1 MAGSPRLHLPPIMPR
16 EDDGALSA
24 PWGEHSIPR
33 DDVLTVRVGPLTL
46 WARGE
51 GDEIRL
57 AHASG
62 HWMRP
67 EPGAGDA
74 PPPDDRDWVRWP
86 VGEGVGRLVLSP
98 ALPPRTVVVEPELS
112 FRLPPGGR
120 ARIFVRV
127 PLWARVRVAG
137 PGGATLTEVPSVVL
151 SDTWW
156 GGFTEGEL
164 CYWLPTSARRR
175 VSPEVF
181 TPNVAVCPLQLSNRS
196 GGELAVERIALRVA
210 HLSLFSD
217 EGRLWADETR
227 VRYRGV
233 EEGSEIDFAGG
244 RPEEAPGAVPVA
256 PPRRSPPARG
266 LRARTFARLRAL
278 SGLGGSE

>member
-1 MAGSPRLHLPPIMPR
+1 MARDDTSSLP
-16 EDDGALSA
+16 G

-33 DDVLTVRVGPLTL
+33 DGVLTVRVGPLTL

-62 HWMRP
+62 HWAHP
-67 EPGAGDA
+67 EPEAGDA
-74 PPPDDRDWVRWP
+74 PPPEDRDWIRWP
-86 VGEGVGRLVLSP
+86 VGEGVDRLELSP
-98 ALPPRTVVVEPELS
+98 AFPPRTVVVEPELS
-112 FRLPPGGR
+112 FRLPPGGG

-127 PLWARVRVAG
+127 PLWVRVRVAG
-137 PGGATLTEVPSVVL
+137 EGGATLTEIPSLVL

-156 GGFTEGEL
+156 GGFTDGEL
-164 CYWLPTSARRR
+164 CYWLPTTARRR
-175 VSPEVF
+175 VPPDVF
-181 TPNVAVCPLQLSNRS
+181 TSHVAVSPLQLSNGS
-196 GGELAVERIALRVA
+196 GEELAVERIALRVA

-233 EEGSEIDFAGG
+233 EEGSEIDFAGS

-256 PPRRSPPARG
+256 APRQMPPARG